1 MTRHGVFALLGV
13 AVTALLLTIRG
24 MLTPVRGR
32 VSSRFKEPRNGSEHN
47 GVDVAVPVGTALI
60 APDTGIVTVS
70 NYDERGGHQMRLS
83 MSNGYTVG
91 FAHLRDVPPPMGR
104 IFERGELLARS
115 GNTGET
121 TGPHVHITLRDRSG
135 ELVDPEHYFTF

>member
-1 MTRHGVFALLGV
+1 MTRQGVWAVLGV
-13 AVTALLLTIRG
+13 VGAALVLMTRG

-32 VSSRFKEPRNGSEHN
+32 VSAPFKEPRNGSEHN

-91 FAHLRDVPPPMGR
+91 FAHLRDVPPSLGR
-104 IFERGELLARS
+104 TFERGDLLAYS
-115 GNTGET
+115 GNTGNT

-135 ELVDPEHYFTF
+135 ELVDPQHYFTF